1 MHQTGAVKV
10 VVISGP
16 IASGKSTVGRAVAV
30 ELSGLGF
37 DAAIVDLDLVYEILD
52 PPLEPKT
59 DASKWSEARRL
70 AAQITSDLV
79 GSRSAVVIEGEF
91 ATESQRAEFEDALPN
106 DLDARFVTLALDV
119 DEAWRRASTD
129 FTRGISRDRDF
140 LVAHYEA
147 WNEMPPIASDF
158 TVANGEISAAVA
170 ARLVA
175 NWLLDGSDGY
185 WPRQ

>member
-1 MHQTGAVKV
+1 M
-10 VVISGP
+10 
-16 IASGKSTVGRAVAV
+16 AV
-30 ELSGLGF
+30 ELSGRGF
-37 DAAIVDLDLVYEILD
+37 DSAIVDVDLVYEILD

-106 DLDARFVTLALDV
+106 DLDAGFVTLALDV

-129 FTRGISRDRDF
+129 LTRGISRDRDF

-147 WNEMPPIASDF
+147 WSEMPPIASDF
-158 TVANGEISAAVA
+158 AAPPV
-170 ARLVA
+170 RYL
-175 NWLLDGSDGY
+175 
-185 WPRQ
+185 RQSQRASSRTGFSTDQTGTGLGNDRSPGPVSGNDTRRSCH